1 MLLVCLAPAGVFSSK
16 AVTLDDLVQKS
27 PFLPGGQESVQV
39 APTENA
45 TVEFRGMIA
54 TKEGVLFGLYD
65 RTKQIGAWVK
75 KDDKSADFVVQSYD
89 PANDMVAVDYHGQK
103 FNLTL
108 SSVKIGTAAPSVPM
122 PMPVAGPVGS
132 QPAPAVARVD
142 DQRRLESI
150 ATEVRRRRALRL
162 GAANG
167 AVPQATTQP
176 EGGKR

>member
-1 MLLVCLAPAGVFSSK
+1 MAVASLAK

-27 PFLPGGQESVQV
+27 PFLPGDQPGGAVV

-45 TVEFRGMIA
+45 AIEFRGVIT
-54 TKEGVLFGLYD
+54 TKQGVLFGLYD
-65 RTKQIGAWVK
+65 RTKQTGAWVR

-89 PANDMVAVDYHGQK
+89 QANDMVSVDYHGQK

-108 SSVKIGTAAPSVPM
+108 FSAKIGAAAPSAPM
-122 PMPVAGPVGS
+122 PLTGAGPEPGV
-132 QPAPAVARVD
+132 PAVARVD

-150 ATEVRRRRALRL
+150 AAEVRRRRALRQ

-167 AVPQATTQP
+167 GAAVDPASGTAQQP
-176 EGGKR
+176 VQGGRNRR